1 MHLDAVR
8 LRSAASWLL
17 QPGVQYQPLQWLT
30 HVLRLPDAKTP
41 KNLILE
47 HLMQDSHGAA
57 LASGLSAVAWDR
69 VVRKGA
75 DKDAD
80 ASSPFR
86 DLHGTD
92 LGLAAYLR
100 ERGVQAR
107 CPALRC
113 SWGLGGWI
121 SGVCVGAQVMLVNLF
136 N

>member
-1 MHLDAVR
+1 M
-8 LRSAASWLL
+8 
-17 QPGVQYQPLQWLT
+17 QYQPLQWLT
-30 HVLRLPDAKTP
+30 HVLRLPNAKTP

-47 HLMQDSHGAA
+47 NPMQDSHGAA

-80 ASSPFR
+80 AVSPFR

-107 CPALRC
+107 CPGLPHTQGSRSYRSGGFVWERRRC
-113 SWGLGGWI
+113 IL
-121 SGVCVGAQVMLVNLF
+121 
-136 N
+136 